1 MKKLINKYN
10 IFLLICFFIQFKS
23 NSQGLIATNSRE
35 AHNSSVVD
43 LSNNNLGKAFVAP
56 RVVLNEL
63 TNTVSPISNPAE
75 GLIVYNT
82 GTANIQGYYIFQN
95 ATWNL
100 LATRENS
107 VMNAIFKRNET
118 SFTISSTYA
127 SASSYSQLF
136 NNTGGGIALNG
147 NQITLSPG
155 KYVVNIMYN
164 IITDETSTNS
174 IGNSNGRVHTHFYK
188 GRLWTGSTALGGEV
202 LVNEISST
210 NGNKSHNAYFIYSF
224 QISETTSFSV
234 QLARNT
240 GGTYNGTNLVLK
252 DSYIHIE
259 KSLQ

>member
-1 MKKLINKYN
+1 MKKRINIYN
-10 IFLLICFFIQFKS
+10 FFLLICFFIQFKG
-23 NSQGLIATNSRE
+23 NSQAVIATNSRE
-35 AHNSSVVD
+35 ANSSSIVD

-63 TNTVSPISNPAE
+63 TNTTNPVNNPAE
-75 GLIVYNT
+75 GLIVYNI
-82 GTANIQGYYIFQN
+82 GTSNLQGYYIFQN
-95 ATWNL
+95 GTWNL

-107 VMNAIFKRNET
+107 VTNAVFKRNET
-118 SFTISSTYA
+118 TFPISTTY
-127 SASSYSQLF
+127 SSSSSYSQLF
-136 NNTGGGIALNG
+136 NNSGGDISLNG
-147 NQITLSPG
+147 TQITLTPG

-164 IITDETSTNS
+164 ITTDETTTNS
-174 IGNSNGRVHTHFYK
+174 IGNTNGRVHTHFYK
-188 GRLWTGSTALGGEV
+188 GRLWTGSLALGGEV

-210 NGNKSHNAYFIYSF
+210 SGNKSHNAYFIYSF
-224 QISETTSFSV
+224 QITQTTSFSV

>member
-1 MKKLINKYN
+1 MKKFLHTYN
-10 IFLLICFFIQFKS
+10 SFLLICFFIQFKG
-23 NSQGLIATNSRE
+23 NSQGFIATNSRE
-35 AHNSSVVD
+35 AHNSSIVD

-56 RVVLNEL
+56 RVALNEL
-63 TNTVSPISNPAE
+63 TNRSNPINNPAE
-75 GLIVYNT
+75 SLIVYNT
-82 GTANIQGYYIFQN
+82 GTTNLQGYYIFQN
-95 ATWNL
+95 GTWNL

-107 VMNAIFKRNET
+107 VMNAVFKRNET
-118 SFTISSTYA
+118 SFSISSTYA

-136 NNTGGGIALNG
+136 NNSGGGIALNG
-147 NQITLSPG
+147 SQITLSPG

-164 IITDETSTNS
+164 ISTDETTTGS

-188 GRLWTGSTALGGEV
+188 GRLWTGSVALGEEV

-210 NGNKSHNAYFIYSF
+210 DGNKSHNAYFIYSF
-224 QISETTSFSV
+224 QIFETTSFSV